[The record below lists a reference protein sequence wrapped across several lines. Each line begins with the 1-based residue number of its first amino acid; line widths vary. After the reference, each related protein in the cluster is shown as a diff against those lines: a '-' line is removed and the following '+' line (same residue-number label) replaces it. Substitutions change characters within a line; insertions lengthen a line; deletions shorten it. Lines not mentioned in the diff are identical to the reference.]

1 MATDLGKSAIS
12 HSRKRQHRTL
22 QVNLQC
28 AMSQMSSAKR
38 EWPQRIFGDQKMNFT
53 TSLKMPKAI
62 SANTK

>member
-12 HSRKRQHRTL
+12 HSQKRQHRTL

-28 AMSQMSSAKR
+28 AMS
-38 EWPQRIFGDQKMNFT
+38 QRIFGDQKMNFT